1 MTTDTNPTRSAPTPL
16 NKDGIP
22 PFSALPLGKGDP
34 YLSAWGL
41 YGAADQL
48 GTLNRLTPARVLA
61 ASQEIRSGVR
71 ISTDCALNFHTRSK
85 AAYFARAIFHHE
97 LIHKEP
103 RTVNDDVWTFNT
115 QVSTQWDGLRH
126 FGYQKEE
133 RYAPRFMSS
142 LVAVSHDW
150 G

>member
-1 MTTDTNPTRSAPTPL
+1 MPIDTDPTPSTRTVL

-22 PFSALPLGKGDP
+22 PFSALPLRKADP
-34 YLSAWGL
+34 YFSAWGL

-71 ISTDCALNFHTRSK
+71 ISTDCALNFHTRSQ

-103 RTVNDDVWTFNT
+103 RIVNDDVWTFNP

-133 RYAPRFMSS
+133 RYAPLFFISR
-142 LVAVSHDW
+142 LGVPRD
-150 G
+150 